1 MENLF
6 VRTPST
12 KDILICGISIIGG
25 CVLMLLPA
33 GSAVHITGFFLLFA
47 GLILLLVLKTGYRHL
62 ESGVK
67 YLKAERYFSH
77 DMHDEIKKKIASPEK
92 ISAEAEDE
100 GSSLRL
106 DVYHSQSCGKVFCQ
120 LYEYIP
126 YKYEACSKI
135 YEHSYDEGA
144 KLIEK

>member
-6 VRTPST
+6 VRTRST

-67 YLKAERYFSH
+67 YLKAERYFPH

-92 ISAEAEDE
+92 ISAEAEDK

-106 DVYHSQSCGKVFCQ
+106 DVYYSRNAGNVYTQ
-120 LYEYIP
+120 LYEYVP
-126 YKYEACSKI
+126 YKYEPCSKI
-135 YEHSYDEGA
+135 YEHTFEEGF